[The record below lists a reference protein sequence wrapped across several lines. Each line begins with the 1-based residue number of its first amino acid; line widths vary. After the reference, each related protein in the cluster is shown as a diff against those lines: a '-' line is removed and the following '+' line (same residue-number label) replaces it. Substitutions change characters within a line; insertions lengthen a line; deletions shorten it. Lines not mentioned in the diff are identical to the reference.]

1 MAIDPMRAQHD
12 PDSGKT
18 PKRKADEASLDSF
31 PASDPPAPGCPNE
44 PSWIIGVLGSFVG
57 AMVGRAL
64 GMYREGESAGFL
76 MALAGAVLLT
86 FGYQAIAHR
95 RGMMRH

>member
-1 MAIDPMRAQHD
+1 MV
-12 PDSGKT
+12 
-18 PKRKADEASLDSF
+18 
-31 PASDPPAPGCPNE
+31 
-44 PSWIIGVLGSFVG
+44 IGVLGSFVG

-86 FGYQAIAHR
+86 FGYQAIAIVAAAQSCVTELLGRFHLFTY
-95 RGMMRH
+95 RGKCYLSARPTQVEE